1 MYSLNK
7 ITTVADCNVLLT
19 WATKEKAELE
29 HKHYT
34 IERLA
39 VNFGS
44 TSVEIDALLQGVI
57 LEINISQNAL
67 ATMPEGPTKE
77 DYTKKKTRLEYKK
90 FLLENRKE
98 TYGSIALLQKEL
110 DLERINKELVEVEAF
125 ITTITD
131 HKATLPV
138 V

>member
-1 MYSLNK
+1 MYSLHK

-19 WATKEKAELE
+19 WAEKEKGELL

-34 IERLA
+34 VSRLA
-39 VNFGS
+39 TTFGS
-44 TSVEIDALLQGVI
+44 TSVEIDSLLQSVI
-57 LEINISQNAL
+57 IEININQTAI

-77 DYTKKKTRLEYKK
+77 EYTKKLTRLEYKK
-90 FLLENRKE
+90 FLLEDKKE
-98 TYGSIALLQKEL
+98 SYGSIALLEKEL
-110 DLERINKELVEVEAF
+110 DLERINKELVEVYAF

>member
-19 WATKEKAELE
+19 WAAKEKAELE

-34 IERLA
+34 IERIA

-44 TSVEIDALLQGVI
+44 TSIEIDALLQGVI
-57 LEINISQNAL
+57 LEISINETAL

-77 DYTKKKTRLEYKK
+77 EYTKKKRRLEYKK
-90 FLLENRKE
+90 FLLEDRKE
-98 TYGSIALLQKEL
+98 TYGSIALLQKEM
-110 DLERINKELVEVEAF
+110 DLERINKELVEVDGF
-125 ITTITD
+125 ITTITT
-131 HKATLPV
+131 HKASLAA
-138 V
+138 